1 MAETG
6 AALERIW
13 RRLLADPRRALESTL
28 PPSDLQTLLMA
39 ITRTRARHRTASD
52 LMRRWREDRSVRPST
67 VDARAV
73 ARVEGRLWDAL
84 PDAFAGVELSPVSP
98 LGTCSAVAA
107 VDQHRVLSTTRG
119 TEVVSDLTN
128 ALAIEAAW
136 RRRDSGERVVHL
148 AAAHRVLRMQP
159 FAPPASQHFRLFALV
174 STTRDTGGGRAEAQL
189 MVDHLRV
196 WTRVLPPLAPG
207 AELRVELSTYDSP
220 LLRERVQDTV
230 LPALRPLP
238 PRVTVVPDVAREHGR
253 GYYTTAALRILA
265 SAGSA
270 AAVEL
275 GDGGLTDWTAQL
287 LADAK
292 ERCLISC
299 VSTER
304 LCALSPRTA
313 PSARR

>member
-13 RRLLADPRRALESTL
+13 RRLLADPRRALEATL

-39 ITRTRARHRTASD
+39 ITRTRAGSRTASD

-84 PDAFAGVELSPVSP
+84 PDAFAGVELSPVAP

-128 ALAIEAAW
+128 ALALEAAW
-136 RRRDSGERVVHL
+136 RRRESGEQVVHL

-159 FAPPASQHFRLFALV
+159 FPPPASQHFRLFALV

-238 PRVTVVPDVAREHGR
+238 PGVTVVPDVAREHGR

-304 LCALSPRTA
+304 LCALSPWTA